1 MPTSIVIVVS
11 QIHTYRNFCKSMFEV
26 SRDMPTE
33 KITDGL
39 PEFLERINITAICIL
54 FFEESEAAG

>member
-1 MPTSIVIVVS
+1 
-11 QIHTYRNFCKSMFEV
+11 MFEV